1 MLRCDRRGTF
11 LKLYSTERN
20 VSQDFSCVK
29 LAHRSNDVDK
39 CTDLYVTDYS
49 TNAMPSYKP
58 DRVFKKIGD
67 TPIFV
72 IGVYG
77 DRDIT
82 HDLKP
87 GSTHLFKKVKITVNE
102 FGKIKGK
109 LNYADTNIVKVSSRT
124 QDETILSALKA
135 LNEYVFRFV
144 LLLCWTGTIIRI
156 QTKIEVLRYAIGRYD
171 YHYRPTWTVAL
182 ALASSSWRPK
192 VHNWRCTRNSC

>member
-1 MLRCDRRGTF
+1 MLRCDRRGYVTQLIF
-11 LKLYSTERN
+11 YGTDSECLTG
-20 VSQDFSCVK
+20 FSCVK
-29 LAHRSNDVDK
+29 LAHRSNDIDK

-58 DRVFKKIGD
+58 DRAFKKIGD

-87 GSTHLFKKVKITVNE
+87 GSTRLFKKVKITVNE

-109 LNYADTNIVKVSSRT
+109 LNYADANIVKVSS
-124 QDETILSALKA
+124 
-135 LNEYVFRFV
+135 
-144 LLLCWTGTIIRI
+144 
-156 QTKIEVLRYAIGRYD
+156 
-171 YHYRPTWTVAL
+171 
-182 ALASSSWRPK
+182 
-192 VHNWRCTRNSC
+192 

>member
-1 MLRCDRRGTF
+1 
-11 LKLYSTERN
+11 
-20 VSQDFSCVK
+20 
-29 LAHRSNDVDK
+29 
-39 CTDLYVTDYS
+39 
-49 TNAMPSYKP
+49 MPSYKP

-72 IGVYG
+72 VGVYG

-144 LLLCWTGTIIRI
+144 LLLRWTGRLYVFRRKSKFFATQSSDTTTIIAPPGLSLSPLHHRHGDQKFTIGGTQEIRANGKCPNKFRI
-156 QTKIEVLRYAIGRYD
+156 RARIVDYYPFDLHDFSVLRCKKCK
-171 YHYRPTWTVAL
+171 TE
-182 ALASSSWRPK
+182 
-192 VHNWRCTRNSC
+192 